1 MNRKLIVRVLGA
13 ILAIEALA
21 MIPAFLVSL
30 YYRDGDTAALG
41 WSILFTIICGSSMY
55 LIPKTEKSSY
65 LRLKEGFIIVAVGW
79 IMMSAF
85 GAIPFMLSGMF
96 TRFEDAFFEAV
107 SGFTTTGASVFEG
120 FEHYLHGVVFWRATT
135 HWVGG
140 MGVLVLTLALLPKLT
155 GRTAHLVKAESP
167 GPSLSKLVPKTGTTA
182 KILYRIYILLTTLEF
197 LSLLICG
204 MNPYDAAVHAFATA
218 GTGGFS
224 NYGASIAAFDSVS
237 VDVVITVFMFMFGIN
252 FALYYKCLI
261 GEHLKAFWR
270 DEEFRCYLFIALTFT
285 LLITLFNLNFYQ
297 NELQQSGQSATA
309 GSVFLTSLRYS
320 SFQLSSI
327 ISTTGFVTFD
337 FSRWPTASQMLLIL
351 AMFIGSCA
359 GSTAGGMKVIRVNML
374 MKLSRR
380 NVLATGRPRKVDV
393 IRIDRKA
400 VDETIVSQVAQF
412 AVMYAALVF
421 VGAFL
426 VSLDGHFDVLTNI
439 TASLTCVSNVGPGLG
454 AVGPIYNFANYGIW
468 GKTVLSFLMLFG
480 RLELIPM
487 FILFTRSAWK
497 KY

>member
-1 MNRKLIVRVLGA
+1 MNRKLIVRILGA
-13 ILAIEALA
+13 ILGIESLA

-41 WSILFTIICGSSMY
+41 CSIILTFAAGSLMF
-55 LIPKTEKSSY
+55 LIPKTAKGSY
-65 LRLKEGFIIVAVGW
+65 LRLKEGFIIVALGW
-79 IMMSAF
+79 ILMSAF
-85 GAIPFMLSGMF
+85 GSVPFMLSGKF

-120 FEHYLHGVVFWRATT
+120 FENYMHGVVFWRATT

-140 MGVLVLTLALLPKLT
+140 MGVLVLTLALVPKLT

-167 GPSLSKLVPKTGTTA
+167 GPSLSKLVPKTSTTA
-182 KILYRIYILLTTLEF
+182 KILYRIYILLTAFEF
-197 LSLLICG
+197 VSLLLCG
-204 MNPYDAAVHAFATA
+204 LDAYDAAVHTFATA

-224 NYGASIAAFDSVS
+224 NYGASIAAYDSAV
-237 VDVVITVFMFMFGIN
+237 VDAVITVFMFMFGIN
-252 FALYYKCLI
+252 FALYYRCLI

-270 DEEFRCYLFIALTFT
+270 DEEFRCYLFIALTFII
-285 LLITLFNLNFYQ
+285 LITCFNLNFYRE
-297 NELQQSGQSATA
+297 ELLQA
-309 GSVFLTSLRYS
+309 GNDADPGTVFLTSLRYS

-337 FSRWPTASQMLLIL
+337 FSRWPASSQMLLIL

-359 GSTAGGMKVIRVNML
+359 GSTAGGIKVIRINML
-374 MKLSRR
+374 FKLSRR
-380 NVLATGRPRKVDV
+380 NVLSTSRPKKMDV

-400 VDETIVSQVAQF
+400 VDENIVSQVAQF
-412 AVMYAALVF
+412 AVMYVALVLL
-421 VGAFL
+421 GGFL
-426 VSLDGHFDVLTNI
+426 VSLDGRYDVITNL

-454 AVGPIYNFANYGIW
+454 AVGPVYNFAGYGIW
-468 GKTVLSFLMLFG
+468 GKLILSLLMLFG
-480 RLELIPM
+480 RLELLPM

>member
-1 MNRKLIVRVLGA
+1 MNRKLIIRVLGA
-13 ILAIEALA
+13 ILGIEALA
-21 MIPAFLVSL
+21 MIPALLVSL
-30 YYRDGDTAALG
+30 YYKDGDTAALG
-41 WSILFTIICGSSMY
+41 WSILLTLFCGSMMY
-55 LIPKTEKSSY
+55 LIPKTEKNSY
-65 LRLKEGFIIVAVGW
+65 LRLKEGFLIVAFGW
-79 IMMSAF
+79 ILMSAF
-85 GAIPFMLSGMF
+85 GAVPFMLSGMF

-120 FEHYLHGVVFWRATT
+120 FDHYMHGVVFWRATT

-182 KILYRIYILLTTLEF
+182 KILYRIYILLTLLEF
-197 LSLLICG
+197 IALLLCG
-204 MNPYDAAVHAFATA
+204 LDAYDAAVHAFATA

-224 NYGASIAAFDSVS
+224 NYGASIAAYDSAI
-237 VDVVITVFMFMFGIN
+237 VDAVITVFMFMFGVN

-270 DEEFRCYLFIALTFT
+270 DEEFRCFLFIALSFM
-285 LLITLFNLNFYQ
+285 LLITCFNLDFYHH
-297 NELQQSGQSATA
+297 ELVVSGKDASA

-337 FSRWPTASQMLLIL
+337 FSRWPAASQMLLIL

-374 MKLSRR
+374 VKLSRR
-380 NVLATGRPRKVDV
+380 NILSTGRPRKVDV

-400 VDETIVSQVAQF
+400 VDENIVSQVAQF
-412 AVMYAALVF
+412 AVMYVALVF
-421 VGAFL
+421 AGAFL
-426 VSLDGHFDVLTNI
+426 VSLDGKFDVITNL

-454 AVGPIYNFANYGIW
+454 AVGPIYNFARYGIW

-480 RLELIPM
+480 RLELLPM

>member
-1 MNRKLIVRVLGA
+1 MNRKLIIRILGA
-13 ILAIEALA
+13 ILSIEALA

-30 YYRDGDTAALG
+30 YYRDGDTSALG
-41 WSILFTIICGSSMY
+41 YSFLLTFVCGSLMF
-55 LIPKTEKSSY
+55 LIPKTEKNSY
-65 LRLKEGFIIVAVGW
+65 LRLKEGFIIVAFGW
-79 IMMSAF
+79 ILMSIF
-85 GAIPFMLSGMF
+85 GAVPYMISGMF

-120 FEHYLHGVVFWRATT
+120 FENYMHGVVFWRATT
-135 HWVGG
+135 HWIGG

-167 GPSLSKLVPKTGTTA
+167 GPSLSKLVPKTGATA

-197 LSLLICG
+197 VSLLLCG
-204 MNPYDAAVHAFATA
+204 LDAYDAAVHTFATA

-224 NYGASIAAFDSVS
+224 NYGASIAAYNSAA
-237 VDVVITVFMFMFGIN
+237 VDAVITVFMFMFGVN
-252 FALYYKCLI
+252 FALYYRCLI

-270 DEEFRCYLFIALTFT
+270 DEEFRCYLFIALSFI
-285 LLITLFNLNFYQ
+285 LLITFFNMNFYRD
-297 NELQQSGQSATA
+297 ELLQAGNDAST
-309 GSVFLTSLRYS
+309 GSVLLTSLRYS

-327 ISTTGFVTFD
+327 ISTTGFVTYD
-337 FSRWPTASQMLLIL
+337 FSHWPASSQMLLIL

-359 GSTAGGMKVIRVNML
+359 GSTAGGIKVIRINML
-374 MKLSRR
+374 FKLSRR
-380 NVLATGRPRKVDV
+380 NVLATGRPKKMDV

-400 VDETIVSQVAQF
+400 VDENIVSQVAQF
-412 AVMYAALVF
+412 AVMYVALVLL
-421 VGAFL
+421 GAFL
-426 VSLDGHFDVLTNI
+426 VSLDGRYDVITNL

-454 AVGPIYNFANYGIW
+454 SVGPVYNFAGYGIW
-468 GKTVLSFLMLFG
+468 GKSVLSLLMLFG
-480 RLELIPM
+480 RLELLPM

>member
-1 MNRKLIVRVLGA
+1 MNRKLIIRVLGA

-30 YYRDGDTAALG
+30 YYRDGDTAAIG
-41 WSILFTIICGSSMY
+41 WSFLLTIAAGAAMY
-55 LIPKTEKSSY
+55 LIPKTDRNSY

-79 IMMSAF
+79 ILMSCF
-85 GAIPFMLSGMF
+85 GAIPYMLSGMF
-96 TRFEDAFFEAV
+96 TRFENAFFEAV

-120 FEHYLHGVVFWRATT
+120 FDNYMHGVVFWRATT

-182 KILYRIYILLTTLEF
+182 KILYKIYILLTSLEF
-197 LSLLICG
+197 VSLLLCG
-204 MNPYDAAVHAFATA
+204 LDAYDAAVHTFATA

-224 NYGASIAAFDSVS
+224 NYGASIAAYNSVA
-237 VDVVITVFMFMFGIN
+237 VDVVITVFMFMFGVN

-261 GEHLKAFWR
+261 GERLKAFWH
-270 DEEFRCYLFIALTFT
+270 DEEFRTYLFIARSFI
-285 LLITLFNLNFYQ
+285 LLITFFNCSFYRG
-297 NELQQSGQSATA
+297 ELGAEASA

-327 ISTTGFVTFD
+327 ISTTGFVTYD
-337 FSRWPTASQMLLIL
+337 FSRWPAASQMLLIL

-359 GSTAGGMKVIRVNML
+359 GSTAGGIKVIRVNML
-374 MKLSRR
+374 AKMSRR
-380 NVLATGRPRKVDV
+380 NVLSTGRPRKVDV

-400 VDETIVSQVAQF
+400 VDENIVSQVAQF
-412 AVMYAALVF
+412 AIMYVALVF
-421 VGAFL
+421 IGAFL
-426 VSLDGHFDVLTNI
+426 VSLDGKFDVLTNLS
-439 TASLTCVSNVGPGLG
+439 ASLTCVSNVGPGLG
-454 AVGPIYNFANYGIW
+454 AVGPVYNFANYGIW

-480 RLELIPM
+480 RLELLPM
-487 FILFTRSAWK
+487 FILFTRTAWK

>member
-30 YYRDGDTAALG
+30 YYRDGDTAAIG
-41 WSILFTIICGSSMY
+41 WSFLLTIAAGAAMY
-55 LIPKTEKSSY
+55 LIPQTDRNSY

-79 IMMSAF
+79 ILMSCF
-85 GAIPFMLSGMF
+85 GAIPYMLSGMF
-96 TRFEDAFFEAV
+96 TRFENAFFEAV

-120 FEHYLHGVVFWRATT
+120 FDNYMHGVVFWRATT

-182 KILYRIYILLTTLEF
+182 KILYKVYILLTSLEF
-197 LSLLICG
+197 VSLLLCG
-204 MNPYDAAVHAFATA
+204 LDAYDAAVHTFATA

-224 NYGASIAAFDSVS
+224 NYGASIAAYNSVA
-237 VDVVITVFMFMFGIN
+237 VDVVITVFMFMFGVN

-261 GEHLKAFWR
+261 GEKLKAFWH
-270 DEEFRCYLFIALTFT
+270 DEEFRTYLFIALSFI
-285 LLITLFNLNFYQ
+285 LLITFFNCSFYRG
-297 NELQQSGQSATA
+297 ELGAEASA

-327 ISTTGFVTFD
+327 ISTTGFVTYD
-337 FSRWPTASQMLLIL
+337 FSRWPAASQMLMIL

-359 GSTAGGMKVIRVNML
+359 GSTAGGIKVIRVNML
-374 MKLSRR
+374 AKMSRR
-380 NVLATGRPRKVDV
+380 NVLSTGRPRKVDV

-400 VDETIVSQVAQF
+400 VDENIVSQVAQF
-412 AVMYAALVF
+412 AIMYVALVF
-421 VGAFL
+421 IGAFL
-426 VSLDGHFDVLTNI
+426 VSLDGKFDVLTNLS
-439 TASLTCVSNVGPGLG
+439 ASLTCVSNVGPGLG
-454 AVGPIYNFANYGIW
+454 AVGPVYNFSNYGIW

-480 RLELIPM
+480 RLELLPM
-487 FILFTRSAWK
+487 FILFTRTAWK

>member
-1 MNRKLIVRVLGA
+1 MNRKLIIRVLGA
-13 ILAIEALA
+13 ILVIEALA

-30 YYRDGDTAALG
+30 YFRDGDTAALG
-41 WSILFTIICGSSMY
+41 YSIILTLAVGSSMY
-55 LIPKTEKSSY
+55 LIPKTERNTY

-79 IMMSAF
+79 IMMSCF
-85 GAIPFMLSGMF
+85 GALPFMFSGMF

-120 FEHYLHGVVFWRATT
+120 FENYMHGVVFWRATT

-167 GPSLSKLVPKTGTTA
+167 GPSLSKLVPKTGATA
-182 KILYRIYILLTTLEF
+182 KILYRIYILLTTIEF
-197 LSLLICG
+197 LSLLLCG
-204 MNPYDAAVHAFATA
+204 LSPYDAAVHTFATA

-224 NYGASIAAFDSVS
+224 NYGASIAAYDSVA
-237 VDVVITVFMFMFGIN
+237 VDAVITVFMFLFGVN
-252 FALYYKCLI
+252 FALYYKFLI
-261 GEHLKAFWR
+261 GEHFRAFWK
-270 DEEFRCYLFIALTFT
+270 DEEFRCYLFIALSFI
-285 LLITLFNLNFYQ
+285 LLITFFNTGFYRD
-297 NELQQSGQSATA
+297 ELAAAGQDASTGSAL
-309 GSVFLTSLRYS
+309 LTSLRYS

-337 FSRWPTASQMLLIL
+337 FSRWPAASQILLLL

-359 GSTAGGMKVIRVNML
+359 GSTAGGIKVVRIKML
-374 MKLSRR
+374 FKLSRR
-380 NVLATGRPRKVDV
+380 NILATGRPRKVDV
-393 IRIDRKA
+393 IRIDHKA
-400 VDETIVSQVAQF
+400 VDENIVSQVAQF
-412 AVMYAALVF
+412 AVMYVALVF

-426 VSLDGHFDVLTNI
+426 VSLDGKFDVITNL

-454 AVGPIYNFANYGIW
+454 AVGPVYNFARYGIW

-480 RLELIPM
+480 RLELLPM

>member
-1 MNRKLIVRVLGA
+1 MNRKLIIRVLGA

-30 YYRDGDTAALG
+30 YYRDGDTSALG
-41 WSILFTIICGSSMY
+41 WSIVVTLVIGCAMY
-55 LIPKTEKSSY
+55 LIPRTDRNTY
-65 LRLKEGFIIVAVGW
+65 LRLKEGFIIVAIGW
-79 IMMSAF
+79 ILMSCF
-85 GAIPFMLSGMF
+85 GALPFMLSGMF
-96 TRFEDAFFEAV
+96 VRFEDAFFEAV

-120 FEHYLHGVVFWRATT
+120 FENYMHGVVFWRATT

-197 LSLLICG
+197 VSLLLCG
-204 MNPYDAAVHAFATA
+204 LSPYDAAVHTFATA

-224 NYGASIAAFDSVS
+224 NYASSIAAFDSVA
-237 VDVVITVFMFMFGIN
+237 VDAVITLFMFMFGVN
-252 FALYYKCLI
+252 FALYYKFLI
-261 GEHLKAFWR
+261 GEHFKAFWR
-270 DEEFRCYLFIALTFT
+270 DEEFKCYLFIALSFT
-285 LLITLFNLNFYQ
+285 LLITVFNTGFYQ
-297 NELQQSGQSATA
+297 NELIASGKEASTGEA
-309 GSVFLTSLRYS
+309 FLTSLRYS

-337 FSRWPTASQMLLIL
+337 FSRWPVASQMLLIL

-359 GSTAGGMKVIRVNML
+359 GSTAGGIKVIRVNML
-374 MKLSRR
+374 IKLSRR
-380 NVLATGRPRKVDV
+380 NILATGRPRKVDV

-400 VDETIVSQVAQF
+400 VDENIVSQVAQF
-412 AVMYAALVF
+412 AVMYVALVF
-421 VGAFL
+421 VGSFL
-426 VSLDGHFDVLTNI
+426 LSLDGRFDVITNI
-439 TASLTCVSNVGPGLG
+439 SASLTCVSNVGPGLG
-454 AVGPIYNFANYGIW
+454 AVGPVNNFAGYGTW
-468 GKTVLSFLMLFG
+468 GKTVASMLMLFG
-480 RLELIPM
+480 RLELLPM
-487 FILFTRSAWK
+487 FILFTRSAWH

>member
-30 YYRDGDTAALG
+30 YYRDGDTAAIG
-41 WSILFTIICGSSMY
+41 WSFLLTIAAGAAMY
-55 LIPKTEKSSY
+55 LIPKTDRNSY

-79 IMMSAF
+79 ILMSCF
-85 GAIPFMLSGMF
+85 GAIPYMLSGMF
-96 TRFEDAFFEAV
+96 TRFENAFFEAV

-120 FEHYLHGVVFWRATT
+120 FDNYMHGVVFWRATT

-182 KILYRIYILLTTLEF
+182 KILYKIYILLTSLEF
-197 LSLLICG
+197 VSLLLCG
-204 MNPYDAAVHAFATA
+204 LDAYDAAVHTFATA

-224 NYGASIAAFDSVS
+224 NYGASIAAYNSVA
-237 VDVVITVFMFMFGIN
+237 VDVVITVFMFMFGVN

-261 GEHLKAFWR
+261 GEKLKAFWH
-270 DEEFRCYLFIALTFT
+270 DEEFRTYLFIALSFI
-285 LLITLFNLNFYQ
+285 LLITFFNCSFYRG
-297 NELQQSGQSATA
+297 ELGAEASA

-327 ISTTGFVTFD
+327 ISTTGFVTYD
-337 FSRWPTASQMLLIL
+337 FSRWPAASQMLLIL

-359 GSTAGGMKVIRVNML
+359 GSTAGGIKVIRVNML
-374 MKLSRR
+374 AKMSRR
-380 NVLATGRPRKVDV
+380 NVLSTGRPRKVDV

-400 VDETIVSQVAQF
+400 VDENIVSQVAQF
-412 AVMYAALVF
+412 AIMYVALVF
-421 VGAFL
+421 TGAFL
-426 VSLDGHFDVLTNI
+426 VSLDGKFDVLTNLS
-439 TASLTCVSNVGPGLG
+439 ASLTCVSNVGPGLG
-454 AVGPIYNFANYGIW
+454 AVGPVYNFANYGIW

-480 RLELIPM
+480 RLELLPM
-487 FILFTRSAWK
+487 FILFTRTAWK

>member
-13 ILAIEALA
+13 LLAIEGLA
-21 MIPAFLVSL
+21 MMPAFLVSL
-30 YYRDGDTAALG
+30 YYRDGDTYALAN
-41 WSILFTIICGSSMY
+41 SLVATLIVGSAMY
-55 LIPKTEKSSY
+55 FIPKTEKKSY
-65 LRLKEGFIIVAVGW
+65 LRLKEGFLIVAVGW
-79 IMMSAF
+79 LVMSCF
-85 GAIPFMLSGMF
+85 GALPFMLSGMF

-120 FEHYLHGVVFWRATT
+120 FDNYMHGVVFWRATT

-182 KILYRIYILLTTLEF
+182 KILYRIYILITLLEF
-197 LSLLICG
+197 GALLLCG
-204 MNPYDAAVHAFATA
+204 MDAYDAAVHAFATA

-224 NYGASIAAFDSVS
+224 NYGASVAHFDSVA
-237 VDVVITVFMFMFGIN
+237 VDAVITVFMFMFGVN
-252 FALYYKCLI
+252 SLYYKCLI
-261 GEHLKAFWR
+261 GERLKAFWR
-270 DEEFRCYLFIALTFT
+270 DEEFRCFLFIALTFM
-285 LLITLFNLNFYQ
+285 LLITFFNIGFYQ
-297 NELQQSGQSATA
+297 NELVSAGKD
-309 GSVFLTSLRYS
+309 GSFGPALLTSLRYS

-337 FSRWPTASQMLLIL
+337 FSRWPAASQMLLLL

-374 MKLSRR
+374 FKMSRR
-380 NVLATGRPRKVDV
+380 NILSTSRPRKVDV
-393 IRIDRKA
+393 IRVDRRA
-400 VDETIVSQVAQF
+400 IDETIVSQVAQF
-412 AVMYAALVF
+412 AVMYVALVF
-421 VGAFL
+421 IGAFL
-426 VSLDGHFDVLTNI
+426 VSLDGKFDVLTNI
-439 TASLTCVSNVGPGLG
+439 TDDLGDLFRTDDLTQQAFRRGPLLG
-454 AVGPIYNFANYGIW
+454 GI
-468 GKTVLSFLMLFG
+468 FLFG
-480 RLELIPM
+480 RLELLPM